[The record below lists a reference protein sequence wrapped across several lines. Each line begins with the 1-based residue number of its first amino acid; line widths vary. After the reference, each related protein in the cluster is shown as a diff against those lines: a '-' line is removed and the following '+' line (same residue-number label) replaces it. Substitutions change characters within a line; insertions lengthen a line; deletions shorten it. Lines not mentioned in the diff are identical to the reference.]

1 MPVEFSAV
9 PQSQRVVEG
18 DNVLLTCNFSVTR
31 LGSNYPEPH
40 TVWRKNGTEVLDTIR
55 TTDSDADRG
64 YKYTEYLL
72 SPVMPHHTGY
82 YECLAVDG
90 KTKRDFFGEG
100 KYITSSPRAYV
111 HVVCKWSTVTVL

>member
-18 DNVLLTCNFSVTR
+18 DSVLLTCNFSLTR
-31 LGSNYPEPH
+31 LRSNYPEPH

-90 KTKRDFFGEG
+90 KMKKDFLGEG
-100 KYITSSPRAYV
+100 KYITSSPRAYI
-111 HVVCKWSTVTVL
+111 HIVCKWSIVT